1 MALLLGA
8 FTIYSDGDS
17 NPDPGVTSGYDGTAF
32 GNQLR
37 AEERIKN
44 KYGFI
49 RKLMTICIYRT
60 LCINFLKLKIVNYP
74 SYLQN
79 HILYTAETSVCSYNL
94 GLD

>member
-8 FTIYSDGDS
+8 FTIYSDGGS

-49 RKLMTICIYRT
+49 R
-60 LCINFLKLKIVNYP
+60 NN
-74 SYLQN
+74 
-79 HILYTAETSVCSYNL
+79 
-94 GLD
+94 